1 MPGLTYGEKRIQGLD
16 FQLSMLPARSAL
28 EQFHRTVRICG
39 PGLPEL
45 LRTLAK
51 PGGVKADLMAVG
63 GAVFLALARA
73 ETADVMDLQKV
84 LLEPCRVKQD
94 GKWAQLSDVYDV
106 VMQGKIWGQLN
117 LLLWAVQ
124 LNFADFFDELKSAA
138 ATAPV
143 AAAAPE
149 ASPST

>member
-1 MPGLTYGEKRIQGLD
+1 MAGLSYEEKRIQGLD

-28 EQFHRTVRICG
+28 EQFHKTVRICG

-45 LRTLAK
+45 LRQIAK
-51 PGGVKADLMAVG
+51 PGGVRDTMAVG
-63 GAVFLALARA
+63 GAVFAALARA
-73 ETADVMDLQKV
+73 ETPDVMDLQKV

-94 GKWAQLSDVYDV
+94 GKWVQLSDVYDV
-106 VMQGKIWGQLN
+106 VLQGKIWGQLN

-124 LNFADFFDELKSAA
+124 LNFADFFNELKSAA
-138 ATAPV
+138 ETARAD
-143 AAAAPE
+143 AAALQ